1 MIGSIRMVSRLR
13 LPRQLL
19 RERSFRAMSSEPL
32 PLIATEGPSEKIV
45 KIVDQIA
52 ELNLLEVSELNKA
65 LKERLNISDAPMM
78 MASGPAVAS
87 TSAEEEEEEESTAA
101 IAVQTSFTLKLVSF
115 DASKKIPLIKELK
128 AQIEGM
134 NLVQAKKFV
143 ESAPAVVK
151 NDIGKEEA
159 EKIKAALEAVGGAC
173 EVQ

>member
-87 TSAEEEEEEESTAA
+87 TSEEEEEEESAAA